1 MFRLCCNF
9 DNKSY
14 VLFDEWSYQMHN
26 SCWNHQQAPWALN
39 VVQNVCHFPDFLFFT
54 ALIFDLPDQILKL
67 LKARERLIFWTIY
80 DLIYSYSI
88 ISTTDNNNNILFFN
102 ETKKNYYFIIIITI
116 ESWVFMLHVFLVSI
130 KIIHLTLK
138 RKSDCIILLI
148 NAPIYF
154 ILKHLFLFR
163 GTLYILQGEIHIFH
177 WHSVLWYLKSR

>member
-1 MFRLCCNF
+1 MILLLDLVVVLESFFFLAGANPCGIGRIICLSAPGPKKHLSHSFMFRLCCNF

-14 VLFDEWSYQMHN
+14 ELFDEWSYQMHN

-102 ETKKNYYFIIIITI
+102 ETKKKLLFYYYYYH
-116 ESWVFMLHVFLVSI
+116 WVMGFYA
-130 KIIHLTLK
+130 T
-138 RKSDCIILLI
+138 CISG
-148 NAPIYF
+148 F
-154 ILKHLFLFR
+154 
-163 GTLYILQGEIHIFH
+163 
-177 WHSVLWYLKSR
+177 

>member
-1 MFRLCCNF
+1 
-9 DNKSY
+9 
-14 VLFDEWSYQMHN
+14 MHN

-80 DLIYSYSI
+80 DLMYSYSI

-138 RKSDCIILLI
+138 RKSDCIILHKCT
-148 NAPIYF
+148 YF
-154 ILKHLFLFR
+154 
-163 GTLYILQGEIHIFH
+163 LYIKTLVFVQRDIVYFTRWNSHFP
-177 WHSVLWYLKSR
+177 LT